1 MGIASFVI
9 GLVCLILSPFL
20 SIFLILPAIL
30 ALILGIVDTVIK
42 SKKKLPKGLSIAG
55 IVLSTIALAICILI
69 VVFAVY
75 VYNNASDAI
84 SSSLT
89 NLESEI
95 ITEFEQEDITCNVG
109 ESATLDD
116 VKVTLISVEKDFK
129 DYYDFASVED
139 GCKILKANFEF
150 ENVGDYSAYIS
161 SYDFTCYADKFSCDS
176 FNSVEDGYFSESIA
190 SGKKATG
197 SIYFEVPSDAETI
210 EIEYDDST
218 YSDGKIIF
226 NID

>member
-1 MGIASFVI
+1 MEFYMGSASVVI
-9 GLVCLILSPFL
+9 GLICLILSPFL
-20 SIFLILPAIL
+20 SVFLILPALL

-116 VKVTLISVEKDFK
+116 VKVTLTSVEKDFK

-139 GCKILKANFEF
+139 GCKI
-150 ENVGDYSAYIS
+150 
-161 SYDFTCYADKFSCDS
+161 
-176 FNSVEDGYFSESIA
+176 
-190 SGKKATG
+190 
-197 SIYFEVPSDAETI
+197 
-210 EIEYDDST
+210 
-218 YSDGKIIF
+218 
-226 NID
+226 